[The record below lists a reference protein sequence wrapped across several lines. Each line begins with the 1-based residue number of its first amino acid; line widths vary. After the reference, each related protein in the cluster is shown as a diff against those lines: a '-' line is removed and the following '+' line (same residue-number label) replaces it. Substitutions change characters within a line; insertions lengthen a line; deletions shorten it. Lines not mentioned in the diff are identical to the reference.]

1 MMCIKYYQTF
11 TFLKIEYINEV
22 VIIIRVRGALDK
34 EVFHNE
40 SFFKE
45 TQKNKGAIN
54 EIDAFLK
61 TNNIKVFDYSDFKNH
76 QEVDKGG
83 SAMIYSANFQRQKY
97 ALKSLDDNINKEWDN
112 KKVKE
117 FLNEHSKNILMN
129 DGKPLIAD
137 FGISKSKHTDDD
149 DNSPNSYLKG
159 MGMSAYI
166 DPQCFDQEKDKRDE
180 RSDIYSLGVLLWELT
195 SGAPPFS
202 DLTNDYAKYAIAIKT
217 FNGGREEI
225 IPGTPQGYADI
236 YKNCWSPEPEK
247 RPKLDDILSNLDK
260 LSTNTFVEFII
271 NDQT

>member
-1 MMCIKYYQTF
+1 
-11 TFLKIEYINEV
+11 
-22 VIIIRVRGALDK
+22 GALDK

-45 TQKNKGAIN
+45 TQKNQGAIN

-117 FLNEHSKNILMN
+117 FLNE
-129 DGKPLIAD
+129 
-137 FGISKSKHTDDD
+137 
-149 DNSPNSYLKG
+149 
-159 MGMSAYI
+159 
-166 DPQCFDQEKDKRDE
+166 
-180 RSDIYSLGVLLWELT
+180 
-195 SGAPPFS
+195 
-202 DLTNDYAKYAIAIKT
+202 YAIAIKT
-217 FNGGREEI
+217 FNGGREEM

-260 LSTNTFVEFII
+260 LSTNTF
-271 NDQT
+271 